1 MIEFFY
7 RSIRIFVITMWSIS
21 ASFSKK
27 WTSTS
32 RTQIT
37 SNATQIFF
45 TWFSF
50 SPFLSVFTFLIIS
63 TTLPTSVSEIDTTFL
78 IFLSLRTNTI
88 LAIDDISTSNRE
100 TSASSDTTLTNLVS
114 SKLFATLSSYSV
126 CIHKKCIL
134 FIDQS
139 VGFFQFKQNLNWKKK
154 IHFEHFK
161 TEKIFSY
168 FS

>member
-7 RSIRIFVITMWSIS
+7 RSIWIFIITMRIIS
-21 ASFSKK
+21 TTFSKK
-27 WTSTS
+27 WTSTPW
-32 RTQIT
+32 TEIA

-45 TWFSF
+45 TRLSF
-50 SPFLSVFTFLIIS
+50 LSFLSVFTFLVIS
-63 TTLPTSVSEIDTTFL
+63 TTLPTSMAKINTTFL

-88 LAIDDISTSNRE
+88 LAIDDISASNRWSS
-100 TSASSDTTLTNLVS
+100 TSPDTTLTNLVS

-139 VGFFQFKQNLNWKKK
+139 IEFFSLNF
-154 IHFEHFK
+154 I
-161 TEKIFSY
+161 
-168 FS
+168 